1 MNITGNMITSIEQA
15 SARINAN
22 NNNKR
27 VDGSNIREDKSFG
40 EYMNSASVRFS
51 KHANERLNTRNIN
64 LDNAQ
69 MARLEKGMHKAKEK
83 GMQEP
88 LVMVDN
94 IAFIVNIKSNTVVTA
109 VNDVNEAVFTNI
121 DGAVIS

>member
-1 MNITGNMITSIEQA
+1 MNITGNVVTSIEQM

-22 NNNKR
+22 NIKKSA
-27 VDGSNIREDKSFG
+27 DESDSREDISFG
-40 EYMNSASVRFS
+40 EYMNNASVRFS
-51 KHANERLNTRNIN
+51 KHANERLSTRNIN

-69 MARLEKGMHKAKEK
+69 MARLEKGMSKAKEK
-83 GMQEP
+83 GMQDP